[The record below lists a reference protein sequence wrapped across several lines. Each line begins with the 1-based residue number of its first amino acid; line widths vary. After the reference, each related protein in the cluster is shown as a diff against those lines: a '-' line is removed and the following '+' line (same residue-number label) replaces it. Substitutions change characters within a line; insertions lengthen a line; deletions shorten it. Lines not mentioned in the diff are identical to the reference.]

1 MGHDD
6 RLGPGAEP
14 LASLL
19 DSPSSRRSLLKG
31 GVGLAAALLSPGR
44 LLASATDAGLLP
56 GSTSDRVVVADGYSY
71 DVIIRWGDPLF
82 ADAEALDAA
91 AVARGSLLD
100 MAPTIAERQF
110 GYNNDAVHFFPLEG
124 SSSRGIV
131 CVNHE
136 YTNEELFLPGLVRI
150 ETADP
155 QQIADYVRRHPGV
168 VPLTQAMHGVSIL
181 VVERDERGHWNHVV
195 GTPYARRITGA
206 SSCEITGPARGHPL
220 LRTAADRS
228 GTRVLGTLNNCAG
241 GETPWGTYLTAEE
254 NVDHYFGNGAA
265 LARADASVQQAHR
278 RVPPRAASI
287 HGWEHVDARFD
298 LGREPTE
305 LLRFG
310 WIVEIDPYDPAARP
324 KKRTALGRCKHE
336 GAATAM
342 TRDGRLAVYTGDDD
356 RFEYLYKFV
365 TAGRVHPTDRA
376 ANRDLLDRGVL
387 YVARF
392 DSDGSGRWLP
402 LVQGQGPLT
411 AANGFA
417 TQADVVLRAR
427 EAADLLGA
435 TPMDRPEDV
444 APDAAT
450 GRVYVALTNNKD
462 RAAAATRGE
471 YNGRELDLGP
481 NAANPQGPNPYGHV
495 IEIEEA
501 DGDCGAE
508 AFRWGL
514 FLAGGESAAPSPF
527 GSPDNLALDRAGNL
541 WIVTDGT
548 QPGGFNNG
556 CYIVPTRGPE
566 RGRIR
571 QVMSAPR
578 GAEVCGCSFTPDGST
593 LLLSIQHPG
602 EGGSLA
608 APTSQWPD
616 GPGRVPRPSL
626 IALELPQPGDR
637 G

>member
-19 DSPSSRRSLLKG
+19 HSTSSRRSLLKG
-31 GVGLAAALLSPGR
+31 GIGLAAALMSPAR
-44 LLASATDAGLLP
+44 LRAAADSARQLP
-56 GSTSDRVVVADGYSY
+56 GSTADRVVVAEDYRY

-82 ADAEALDAA
+82 SDAEALDAA

-100 MAPTIAERQF
+100 MAPAVAERQF

-124 SSSRGIV
+124 ASSRGIV

-155 QQIADYVRRHPGV
+155 RQMADYVRRHPGV
-168 VPLTQAMHGVSIL
+168 VPLTQAMHGVSIF
-181 VVERDERGHWNHVV
+181 VIERDARGRWQHVA
-195 GTPYARRITGA
+195 GTPHARRITGA
-206 SSCEITGPARGHPL
+206 SPCEITGPARGHPL
-220 LRTAADRS
+220 LRTVADRS

-241 GETPWGTYLTAEE
+241 GQTPWGTFLTAEE
-254 NVDHYFGNGAA
+254 NVDYYFGGGSV
-265 LARADASVQQAHR
+265 LGRSDATVQRAHR
-278 RVPPRAASI
+278 RLPPRSASI

-310 WIVEIDPYDPAARP
+310 WIVEIDPYDPAALP

-336 GAATAM
+336 GASTAM
-342 TRDGRLAVYTGDDD
+342 TRDGRLAVYSGDDD

-392 DSDGSGRWLP
+392 DADGSGRWLP

-450 GRVYVALTNNKD
+450 GRVYLALTNNKD
-462 RAAAATRGE
+462 RAADSRRGE
-471 YNGRELDLGP
+471 YNGRELGLGP
-481 NAANPQGPNPYGHV
+481 NAANPRGPNPYGHIV
-495 IEIEEA
+495 EIEEA
-501 DGDCGAE
+501 GGDCGAE

-514 FLAGGESAAPSPF
+514 FLAGGEFAAPSPF

-556 CYIVPTRGPE
+556 CYVVPTRGPE

-626 IALELPQPGDR
+626 IALELPQHGNR

>member
-19 DSPSSRRSLLKG
+19 GSTSSRRSLLKG
-31 GVGLAAALLSPGR
+31 GIGLAAALMSPGR
-44 LLASATDAGLLP
+44 LLASPAVAGPLP
-56 GSTSDRVVVADGYSY
+56 GSTSDRVVVADGYGY

-100 MAPTIAERQF
+100 MAPTIVERQF
-110 GYNNDAVHFFPLEG
+110 GYNNDAVHCFPLEG

-155 QQIADYVRRHPGV
+155 RQMADYVRRHPGV
-168 VPLTQAMHGVSIL
+168 VPLTQAMHGISVFVI
-181 VVERDERGHWNHVV
+181 ERDPQGRWRHVA

-206 SSCEITGPARGHPL
+206 SLCEITGPARGHPL
-220 LRTAADRS
+220 LRTVADRS
-228 GTRVLGTLNNCAG
+228 GTRVFGTLNNCAG
-241 GETPWGTYLTAEE
+241 GQTPWGTFLTAEE
-254 NVDHYFGNGAA
+254 NVDYYFGGGAE
-265 LARADASVQQAHR
+265 LGRSDATVQQAHR
-278 RVPPRAASI
+278 RLPPRSASI

-310 WIVEIDPYDPAARP
+310 WIVEIDPYDPAALP

-342 TRDGRLAVYTGDDD
+342 TRDGRLAVYSGDDD

-365 TAGRVHPTDRA
+365 TAERVHPTDRA

-392 DSDGSGRWLP
+392 DADASGRWLP
-402 LVQGQGPLT
+402 LLQGQGPLT

-462 RAAAATRGE
+462 RAAASMRGE

-481 NAANPQGPNPYGHV
+481 NAANSRGPNPYGHV

-501 DGDCGAE
+501 GGDCGAE
-508 AFRWGL
+508 TFRWGL
-514 FLAGGESAAPSPF
+514 FLAGDESAAPSPF

-556 CYIVPTRGPE
+556 CYVVPTRGPE

-578 GAEVCGCSFTPDGST
+578 GAEVCGCSFTPDGAT

-626 IALELPQPGDR
+626 IALELPQP
-637 G
+637 